1 MIKLFTNNICLEN
14 TKTGRLEFSENTCE
28 LILMHYDQLIRKRL
42 WHIQEIEALRNFSKN
57 WNLTFVA
64 LLAFYFHKSGILKN
78 C

>member
-57 WNLTFVA
+57 
-64 LLAFYFHKSGILKN
+64 
-78 C
+78 